1 MISRRGFVGAA
12 AGLATAGRLK
22 AVGSPLDVV
31 VVGGGVSGAAAAA
44 QLTSQG
50 HQVVMLEARSRLGG
64 RINTDHSF
72 PMPIDLGASWIHGPS
87 QANPLVAL
95 AARATSGL
103 AWEGP

>member
-22 AVGSPLDVV
+22 AAGSPLDVV
-31 VVGGGVSGAAAAA
+31 VVGGGVSGAAASA

-64 RINTDHSF
+64 RINYR
-72 PMPIDLGASWIHGPS
+72 LGCLMDSRTFPS
-87 QANPLVAL
+87 QPAGRPGRQGGNHHGGDP
-95 AARATSGL
+95 G
-103 AWEGP
+103 